1 MFSFSIYLQG
11 LVAMLI
17 AVVAVWVLSLS
28 KRDVSIV
35 DSAWSLLFVLGAWAY
50 GAASGGAGGVS
61 DDRRILVLALV
72 GIWALR
78 LAGYITW
85 RNWGHP
91 EDARYQAIRA
101 RNQPNFEFKSL
112 YLVFLLQAVLAWLI
126 SLPLFGALRSAAPL
140 NGFDAAGAALWLTGF
155 IFEAG
160 GDWQLT
166 RFKANPANKGGV
178 MDRGFWRYTRHP
190 NYFGD
195 FCVWWGF
202 YLIAVGAGAWWSI
215 AGPLIMSL
223 LLMKV
228 SGVTLLEKDI
238 GQRRP
243 KYADYIRR
251 TNAFFPGPPKRCYK
265 SNGRSPPAS
274 SSQ

>member
-1 MFSFSIYLQG
+1 MFSLSVYLQG
-11 LVAMLI
+11 LVAMII

-28 KRDVSIV
+28 RRSVSIV
-35 DSAWSLLFVLGAWAY
+35 DSAWSLLFLLGACAY
-50 GAASGGAGGVS
+50 APAAGGTGE
-61 DDRRILVLALV
+61 DRRKLLLALV

-91 EDARYQAIRA
+91 EDARYQVIRA

-126 SLPLFGALRSAAPL
+126 SLPLLGALLGSAPL
-140 NGFDAAGAALWLTGF
+140 NGFDAAGAALWLTGI

-166 RFKANPANKGGV
+166 RFKADPANSGGV

-202 YLIAVGAGAWWSI
+202 YLIAVGAGAWWSV

-238 GQRRP
+238 GLRRP

-251 TNAFFPGPPKRCYK
+251 TNAFFPGLPKR
-265 SNGRSPPAS
+265 
-274 SSQ
+274 